1 MINSTRMKCPHCSK
15 SMIRENYYTDF
26 EMFSGWRC
34 IMCGEVLD
42 PVILNNRRLSRLTE
56 STDQST
62 GRLES
67 PVFA

>member
-1 MINSTRMKCPHCSK
+1 MINSTRMKCPRCSK
-15 SMIRENYYTDF
+15 SMIQESYYTDF

-56 STDQST
+56 STDPST
-62 GRLES
+62 GRLAS